1 MKNFGID
8 FTVEHILAK
17 IPEILI
23 KGKAAELKKIEPFV
37 NTIMRT
43 QVINMI

>member
-8 FTVEHILAK
+8 FTVKDILEK

-23 KGKAAELKKIEPFV
+23 KGKAAELKKCAPFV
-37 NTIMRT
+37 HTIMKT
-43 QVINMI
+43 QVINII